1 MKLTNIY
8 IASWAPS
15 STLHLKEYYRALAG
29 WESVYFKRREIRA
42 WLKDMQ
48 IRSID
53 YSPESINVIQGQF
66 ENRLFFRV
74 SEDGLII
81 LSQPIADPEKDAQRL
96 EQFLNK
102 KMINLW
108 DNLFSRGATRPKVF
122 DEIESRHPLLLT
134 VSKATGAEMENFF
147 EIFKTIPHKKIH
159 LEQGEVWIGE
169 NLAVI
174 NSSKFNQG
182 VLDKAV
188 ERLLFARVYEIQLER
203 FVRGYEVLWNKV
215 EGIRNQKY
223 FQQQDLPIIH
233 DRILNIQNQ
242 ANFFQARLNQMRHF
256 LDWRGKL
263 IDEYVL
269 DGNLNE
275 TFKRIFMSLHSSQKY
290 LQELWAMLANYINS
304 TVSLINFLY
313 SDSEHKNLA
322 NLQKL
327 FLVSTVAAIISLGGL
342 LMVDVYRVLVFGG
355 LAIAISVLVYFLLF
369 RILARYKKISI
380 FQKDIELPSD

>member
-15 STLHLKEYYRALAG
+15 STLHLKEYYRALAR

-48 IRSID
+48 VKTID
-53 YSPESINVIQGQF
+53 YLPESINVIEGQF

-81 LSQPIADPEKDAQRL
+81 LSQPLEDPEKDAQRL

-108 DNLFSRGATRPKVF
+108 DNLFSRGAARPKVF

-134 VSKATGAEMENFF
+134 VSKATGSEMDKLF
-147 EIFKTIPHKKIH
+147 EFFKTIPHKKIH

-174 NSSKFNQG
+174 NNSRFDQN

-188 ERLLFARVYEIQLER
+188 EQLLFARVYEIQLER

-223 FQQQDLPIIH
+223 FQQQDLPVVH

-242 ANFFQARLNQMRHF
+242 ANFFRARLNQMQHF

-269 DGNLNE
+269 DSNLNE
-275 TFKRIFMSLHSSQKY
+275 TFKRFFMSLHSSQKY

-355 LAIAISVLVYFLLF
+355 LAIIISVLVYFLLF
-369 RILARYKKISI
+369 KVLARYKKISI
-380 FQKDIELPSD
+380 FQKNIELPND